1 MDIAGWIQVT
11 ASLATIFTIM
21 FLFFQSRM
29 QTLSTK
35 NQVYQNFV
43 SNSLEIDRV
52 LIEYPQFR
60 KYIYGNEPLDRSN
73 PDWDQIMG
81 IEELVVDVVEN
92 IEVFRNEIPEDR
104 VEGWMEFVAQ
114 TRASSAYREFND
126 NYSKWYKTK

>member
-1 MDIAGWIQVT
+1 MNVTEWIQVL
-11 ASLATIFTIM
+11 ASLATIVTIL

-43 SNSLEIDRV
+43 SNSLEIDKV
-52 LIEYPQFR
+52 LIQYPQFR
-60 KYIYGNEPLDRSN
+60 KYIYGNEPLDTSN

-81 IEELVVDVVEN
+81 IEELIVDVVEN
-92 IEVFRNEIPEDR
+92 IEVFMNEIPANRID
-104 VEGWMEFVAQ
+104 GWMEFVAQ
-114 TRASSAYREFND
+114 MRSSSAYREFKN